1 MAKRKVKSWF
11 DKKLEDPEYRRIYEE
26 ERAKLDAEY
35 AQKDSEEVVEEIT
48 SRGPLVGVLH
58 PGPGVPGQKKTY

>member
-35 AQKDSEEVVEEIT
+35 AEELPRE
-48 SRGPLVGVLH
+48 GPLVGVLH
-58 PGPGVPGQKKTY
+58 PGPGVPGRKKTY